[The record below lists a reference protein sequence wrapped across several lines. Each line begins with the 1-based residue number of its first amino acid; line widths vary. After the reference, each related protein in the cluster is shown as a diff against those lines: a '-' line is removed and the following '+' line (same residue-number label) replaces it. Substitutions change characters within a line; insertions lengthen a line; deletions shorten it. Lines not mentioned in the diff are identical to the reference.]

1 MSIIAFWSNE
11 KKETAQTLSLVALTT
26 YMSIEHNYRILDITT
41 AFNDK
46 TMEDCFWNSVRQKE
60 LAQTLGARSGV
71 AFETGVEGLIKIINS
86 NKTSS
91 SIVANYAKVVFKDRF
106 DILCSPMS
114 ASHEEYKQVT
124 NEYPNI
130 IDMASRDYDM
140 VFVDISKKMPE
151 EIQKQILEKADV
163 IVYNISQKLTAIDN
177 LVELR
182 NKNPFFKKNNII
194 FNIGRYDKFSKYNTK
209 NITRLLKQPKE
220 INCVPYNTLFCE
232 ATSEG
237 KVAEFFLKIRGLE
250 KKKTMFSS
258 TVDRNEVFAKEV
270 ARFSESIIYKLEEL
284 KMKL

>member
-1 MSIIAFWSNE
+1 MSVIAFWSNE

-41 AFNDK
+41 GFNDK
-46 TMEDCFWNSVRQKE
+46 TMEDCFWNSIRQKE
-60 LAQTLGARSGV
+60 LAQTLGTRSGV

-106 DILCSPMS
+106 DVLCSPMT
-114 ASHEEYKQVT
+114 ASYEEYKKVA

-130 IDMASRDYDM
+130 IEMASRDYDL